1 MRRRGEPRGS
11 SIASPPLSPRRLS
24 MRFPGSATTAGHL
37 AAAVL
42 VAGVCAACGSSRT
55 TSSTTATTTTRT
67 TTSSTSSAATSTTS
81 TSDTTAATTPAAL
94 PGAGKP
100 VITVGDKNFA
110 EQFVLGQL
118 YVQALRAQGYSVNVN
133 QNIGPTDVTV
143 QALQSGAL
151 TVYPE
156 YLNTF
161 NAAVAGYHHGFH
173 TLLDAYQGAQ
183 HYALAHGMQLL
194 APTPFSDTDAL
205 AVTVAYAAENRVR
218 TIGDLTHVLA
228 GLTVGG
234 PPQFQTGS
242 PGLPDLSIAYGFI
255 PIGYR
260 AMAVGDQYSALN
272 NGTIQAADVN
282 TTDGQL
288 DTGDYVLMRDPR
300 RAFGWGNVVPVV
312 SAKAV
317 AAEGSA
323 FTDTIQRVDDM
334 LDINTIRQL
343 NYAVSIAG
351 QDPASVARQFLQ
363 THGLLTPPTP

>member
-1 MRRRGEPRGS
+1 MAVLACVGC
-11 SIASPPLSPRRLS
+11 
-24 MRFPGSATTAGHL
+24 GSA
-37 AAAVL
+37 
-42 VAGVCAACGSSRT
+42 RT
-55 TSSTTATTTTRT
+55 TSSSSSTTTTRST
-67 TTSSTSSAATSTTS
+67 TTTTSTSSAATTGTSGQTGTT
-81 TSDTTAATTPAAL
+81 DTTAL

-143 QALQSGAL
+143 QALQNGSL

-161 NAAVAGYHHGFH
+161 DTTIASYHHGFG

-183 HYALAHGMQLL
+183 HYALAHGMQVL
-194 APTPFSDTDAL
+194 APTPFSNTDAI
-205 AVTVAYAAENRVR
+205 AVTVAYAATNRLR
-218 TIGDLTHVLA
+218 TIGDLNRVSA

-242 PGLPDLSIAYGFI
+242 PGLPDLNIAYGFV
-255 PIGYR
+255 PIAYR
-260 AMAVGDQYSALN
+260 AMAVGDQYSALDS
-272 NGTIQAADVN
+272 GTIQAADVN
-282 TTDGQL
+282 STDGQL
-288 DTGDYVLMRDPR
+288 ATGDYALMRDPR

-312 SAKAV
+312 SANATET
-317 AAEGSA
+317 EGPA
-323 FTDTIQRVDDM
+323 FTDTIQRVDD
-334 LDINTIRQL
+334 LLTTATIRQL

-351 QDPASVARQFLQ
+351 QDPAAVARQFLQ

>member
-1 MRRRGEPRGS
+1 MR
-11 SIASPPLSPRRLS
+11 LL
-24 MRFPGSATTAGHL
+24 GSATTAARL

-42 VAGVCAACGSSRT
+42 AAGVCVACGSSRT
-55 TSSTTATTTTRT
+55 NSSTTAATTTPT
-67 TTSSTSSAATSTTS
+67 TTSSTSSAATATTS
-81 TSDTTAATTPAAL
+81 TSDTTGATTTAAL

-118 YVQALRAQGYSVNVN
+118 YVQALRAQGYSVNIN

-143 QALQSGAL
+143 QALQSGSL

-161 NAAVAGYHHGFH
+161 NTVVAGYHHAFR
-173 TLLDAYQGAQ
+173 TLLDAYEGAQ
-183 HYALAHGMQLL
+183 HYALEHGMQVL
-194 APTPFSDTDAL
+194 APAPFAHTDAL

-218 TIGDLTHVLA
+218 TIPDLNHVIA

-242 PGLPDLSIAYGFI
+242 PGLPDLSVAYGFV
-255 PIGYR
+255 PIAYR
-260 AMAVGDQYSALN
+260 AMAVGDQYPALN
-272 NGTIQAADVN
+272 SGTIQAADVN
-282 TTDGQL
+282 STDGQL
-288 DTGDYVLMRDPR
+288 ATGDYVLLRDPR

-334 LDINTIRQL
+334 LSTDAIRQL

-351 QDPASVARQFLQ
+351 QDPAAVARQFLQ
-363 THGLLTPPTP
+363 THGLLTPPVP

>member
-1 MRRRGEPRGS
+1 MH
-11 SIASPPLSPRRLS
+11 L
-24 MRFPGSATTAGHL
+24 PGSATTAARL

-42 VAGVCAACGSSRT
+42 AAVACAACGSSRA
-55 TSSTTATTTTRT
+55 TSSATVTTTTRT
-67 TTSSTSSAATSTTS
+67 TTSSTSSAETATTTS
-81 TSDTTAATTPAAL
+81 QSATTTDTTAL

-143 QALQSGAL
+143 QALQNGSL

-161 NAAVAGYHHGFH
+161 NTAIAGYHHGFG

-194 APTPFSDTDAL
+194 APTPFSNTDAI
-205 AVTVAYAAENRVR
+205 AVTVAYATDNRVR
-218 TIGDLTHVLA
+218 SIGDLNHLSA
-228 GLTVGG
+228 GITIGG
-234 PPQFQTGS
+234 PSQFQTGS
-242 PGLPDLSIAYGFI
+242 PGLPDLNIDYGFV

-260 AMAVGDQYSALN
+260 AMAVGDQYTALN

-282 TTDGQL
+282 STDGQL
-288 DTGDYVLMRDPR
+288 ATGDYVLMRDPR
-300 RAFGWGNVVPVV
+300 RTFGWGNVVPVV

-323 FTDTIQRVDDM
+323 FTDTIQRVDDTLTTDTM
-334 LDINTIRQL
+334 RQL
-343 NYAVSIAG
+343 NYAVAIAG
-351 QDPASVARQFLQ
+351 QDPAVVARQFLQ